1 MSEKSGAALVEEWQT
16 GAFLLL
22 GSVGIGVV
30 LAAVGGSVGGRI
42 GGVSG
47 LVLGPIA
54 GFLVL
59 SYLVYGR

>member
-30 LAAVGGSVGGRI
+30 LAVVGRSVSGRI
-42 GGVSG
+42 GGLTG
-47 LVLGPIA
+47 LVVGPIA

-59 SYLVYGR
+59 SYLLYGR